1 MRLDYIAIIVS
12 SEKCLE
18 FYHKPGFVESKR
30 IARSNDSVVFM
41 KTEDTTL
48 EIFID
53 SRHPERRNDPETLGL
68 RHIAFVVSNLDELVT
83 KLD

>member
-53 SRHPERRNDPETLGL
+53 SRHPERLERIGSADEAHSRRTMTANQ
-68 RHIAFVVSNLDELVT
+68 SN
-83 KLD
+83 